1 MEYKIPKPYEKKNT
15 NDLYVP
21 YWIIKFQ
28 QIVDEVKEEKI
39 RKYDK
44 NRYVKY

>member
-1 MEYKIPKPYEKKNT
+1 MDNKALESYKKKNI
-15 NDLYVP
+15 DYLYIP
-21 YWIIKFQ
+21 YWVTKFQ
-28 QIVDEVKEEKI
+28 QIIDEVKEEKI